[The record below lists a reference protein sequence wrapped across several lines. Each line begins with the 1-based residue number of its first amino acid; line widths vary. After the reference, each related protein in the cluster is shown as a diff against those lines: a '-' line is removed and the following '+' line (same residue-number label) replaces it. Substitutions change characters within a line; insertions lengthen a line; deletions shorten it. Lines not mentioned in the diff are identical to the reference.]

1 MIVAAVVTVV
11 TGTLLIRS
19 GSGWVC
25 MIPII
30 ISPVMMVVVR
40 LALEPKFPLLEGKQS
55 LAYLVGD
62 SAALPLALWATA
74 MSWRVIGQE
83 DGFHQ
88 RWWWLLVA
96 IAAGV
101 LITYGWHTFLDLPGY
116 VKAGAT
122 DRLGAPTK
130 LWHDYVV
137 YPSLATLLVWGGVP
151 AIFKDFGGYGRWV
164 LTGFALWAGLGALDG
179 VRGLDPRHMH
189 PRAQDTLL
197 H

>member
-1 MIVAAVVTVV
+1 MFASAVVTVV

-62 SAALPLALWATA
+62 SVALPLALWAAA

-83 DGFHQ
+83 NGFHQ

-96 IAAGV
+96 ITAGV
-101 LITYGWHTFLDLPGY
+101 LITYAWHTFLDVPRY
-116 VKAGAT
+116 VETGAT

>member
-1 MIVAAVVTVV
+1 MFVAAVVTVV

-19 GSGWVC
+19 GSGWVF
-25 MIPII
+25 MIPIV
-30 ISPVMMVVVR
+30 ISPIMMVVVR
-40 LALEPKFPLLEGKQS
+40 LALEPGFPLFEGKQS

-74 MSWRVIGQE
+74 MSWRIIGQE
-83 DGFHQ
+83 DGFHL

-101 LITYGWHTFLDLPGY
+101 LITYGWHTFMDAPAY
-116 VKAGAT
+116 IKADAV

-151 AIFKDFGGYGRWV
+151 AVFKDFGGYGRWV
-164 LTGFALWAGLGALDG
+164 LAGGVLWGCLGILDG
-179 VRGLDPRHMH
+179 FRGLDPRHMH
-189 PRAQDTLL
+189 PRVQDTRL